1 MIIDVTNGSAFANAR
16 DSSNII
22 IVTTCFH
29 HWYRRVAG
37 SRKNKLFRS
46 KGRRR
51 DRESNF
57 EAADNLPY
65 VPVEGSSSHLAV
77 SEHQKNLG
85 IWRGTVDERKREGTK
100 KADASETEAS
110 SGRRGNGALEG
121 EEESGW
127 LQRCGYVSVPE
138 WFFWFLVGSRPTG
151 GLTDT
156 GNRARS
162 PSFFQYFLPWRVS
175 WPVVGVR
182 MRLAR
187 LGWETSKGL
196 VGWPEGK
203 EAGGGPHAGVKV
215 PGKESYC
222 GITRLL
228 RSADSPEE
236 IIAATHVSDYGYRAR
251 PSCARIDSQ
260 DTQSAAGIV
269 AKARK
274 ARINCRAE
282 MDFRRSRRR
291 FFCID
296 DCLPST
302 RSRLAVVIGDWF
314 QRQTDISALAM
325 NSGCEEKFR

>member
-1 MIIDVTNGSAFANAR
+1 MVLL
-16 DSSNII
+16 
-22 IVTTCFH
+22 V
-29 HWYRRVAG
+29 
-37 SRKNKLFRS
+37 
-46 KGRRR
+46 
-51 DRESNF
+51 
-57 EAADNLPY
+57 
-65 VPVEGSSSHLAV
+65 
-77 SEHQKNLG
+77 
-85 IWRGTVDERKREGTK
+85 
-100 KADASETEAS
+100 
-110 SGRRGNGALEG
+110 
-121 EEESGW
+121 SGW
-127 LQRCGYVSVPE
+127 LQADGRPNRHWKPGSVAELLSVLFAVARLMASRRCQNAP
-138 WFFWFLVGSRPTG
+138 
-151 GLTDT
+151 
-156 GNRARS
+156 RS
-162 PSFFQYFLPWRVS
+162 PRLRDVEG
-175 WPVVGVR
+175 VGR
-182 MRLAR
+182 LAMRL
-187 LGWETSKGL
+187 
-196 VGWPEGK
+196 EGK

-314 QRQTDISALAM
+314 QRQTDISILAI
-325 NSGCEEKFR
+325 NSGCEEKF